1 MATPAA
7 RKSSDLKAA
16 CVTRCAPAAAVE
28 PAPTATN
35 INPYWA
41 DVEPARARLI
51 CDCVA
56 ATTPPAIAVTIPT
69 IATAGP
75 NQLTDSNDGAS
86 RTRMYAPAATIVA
99 ECSRADTG
107 VGPAIAE
114 KSHGENGT

>member
-16 CVTRCAPAAAVE
+16 CVTRCAPAG
-28 PAPTATN
+28 
-35 INPYWA
+35 
-41 DVEPARARLI
+41 ARLI

-69 IATAGP
+69 TATAGP

-99 ECSRADTG
+99 ECSSADTG

-114 KSHGENGT
+114 KSHGEKGT